1 MCCCWVT
8 YHLGMQLHLASYDSL
23 RDYFNFRPKKDEMD
37 VSLILD
43 IWICSS
49 RGLAPLLKFRDAE
62 MYMLKFAFYWAY
74 SIDREGVAR
83 VRGK

>member
-8 YHLGMQLHLASYDSL
+8 YHLGMQLDLASYDSL

-43 IWICSS
+43 I
-49 RGLAPLLKFRDAE
+49 
-62 MYMLKFAFYWAY
+62 
-74 SIDREGVAR
+74 
-83 VRGK
+83 